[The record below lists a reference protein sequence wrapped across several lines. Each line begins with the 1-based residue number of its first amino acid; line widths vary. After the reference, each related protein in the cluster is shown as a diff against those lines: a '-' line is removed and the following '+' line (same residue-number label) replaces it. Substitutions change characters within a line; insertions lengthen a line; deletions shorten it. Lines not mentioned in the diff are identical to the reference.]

1 MREKEGIC
9 INVREKEEG
18 QNKDI
23 VLVCKHAGEKS
34 MCIKVQEKKECQY
47 NNIVWV

>member
-9 INVREKEEG
+9 IKVREKEEG

-34 MCIKVQEKKECQY
+34 MYKSTGEEGMSI
-47 NNIVWV
+47 